1 MDIVLNRQGGVSIR
15 DQLVTQIELKI
26 LGGSLTPGQKLPS
39 VRALARRLKV
49 HPNTISAAYQYLVAD
64 GLLTVQRGSGVFV
77 HGRGPLGIQEAS
89 GLDDMI
95 RVALHT
101 ALRKGF
107 TGEQIRAAVERWLA
121 AAPPDRVVVVDPYP
135 EMGELIVHEVKQA
148 LEGVAV
154 SCCTVADVERDPSV
168 LGGAVALVLP
178 YHVETM
184 RRIAPGAALAVMNLE
199 MSAGDR
205 EAVRSLPAGAIVLV
219 VSHSPTVLPVAEV
232 MIKSLRGDDLLVETR
247 LVSATREW
255 RRLASAADIVFA
267 DALAVEAVRKAQPR
281 RVREVR
287 ITTEAALS
295 RLRRLITVIVPR

>member
-1 MDIVLNRQGGVSIR
+1 MDIVLNRQGGVSVR

-64 GLLTVQRGSGVFV
+64 GLLSVQRGSGVFV
-77 HGRGPLGIQEAS
+77 RGRGPLGIQEAS

-101 ALRKGF
+101 ALRKKF

-121 AAPPDRVVVVDPYP
+121 AAPPDRVVVVDPYR
-135 EMGELIVHEVKQA
+135 EMGELIVHEVEQA
-148 LEGVAV
+148 LKVAV
-154 SCCTVADVERDPSV
+154 SCCTVADVERDPSL

-184 RRIAPGAALAVMNLE
+184 RRIAPGAALAIMNLE

-205 EAVRSLPAGAIVLV
+205 EAIRSLPSGAIVLV
-219 VSHSPTVLPVAEV
+219 VSHSPTVLPVASV

-247 LVSATREW
+247 LASATREW
-255 RRLASAADIVFA
+255 RRVASAADIVFA
-267 DALAVEAVRKAQPR
+267 DALSVEAVRKAQPR

-287 ITTEAALS
+287 ITTEAALD
-295 RLRRLITVIVPR
+295 RLRRLITIIVPR